1 MKVFQSR
8 QFTKAVMKLHS
19 NQKSDLDKAVQLLI
33 ADPMIGDSKAGDL
46 AGVRVHK
53 FKIVNQLNLLA
64 YSYEDEILT
73 LTLLA
78 IGSHENFYRDLKQS
92 LLDPEAHMA
101 SVAQVPTGAVDC
113 LNVDSVVC
121 ITINRTIGH
130 SMSSIP
136 ANELKVRGVSAI
148 EHALRGSSEAIVS
161 VRGKDKYVVME
172 VDHYSYL
179 RSCELEA
186 AVHEARADLAAGRI
200 LRESP
205 EAHLERLDA
214 ME

>member
-1 MKVFQSR
+1 VFQSR
-8 QFTKAVMKLHS
+8 QFAKAVKKLHS

-92 LLDPEAHMA
+92 L
-101 SVAQVPTGAVDC
+101 
-113 LNVDSVVC
+113 
-121 ITINRTIGH
+121 
-130 SMSSIP
+130 
-136 ANELKVRGVSAI
+136 
-148 EHALRGSSEAIVS
+148 
-161 VRGKDKYVVME
+161 
-172 VDHYSYL
+172 
-179 RSCELEA
+179 
-186 AVHEARADLAAGRI
+186 
-200 LRESP
+200 
-205 EAHLERLDA
+205 
-214 ME
+214 

>member
-1 MKVFQSR
+1 LKVFQSR
-8 QFTKAVMKLHS
+8 QFAKAVKKLHS

-92 LLDPEAHMA
+92 L
-101 SVAQVPTGAVDC
+101 
-113 LNVDSVVC
+113 
-121 ITINRTIGH
+121 
-130 SMSSIP
+130 
-136 ANELKVRGVSAI
+136 
-148 EHALRGSSEAIVS
+148 
-161 VRGKDKYVVME
+161 
-172 VDHYSYL
+172 
-179 RSCELEA
+179 
-186 AVHEARADLAAGRI
+186 
-200 LRESP
+200 
-205 EAHLERLDA
+205 
-214 ME
+214 

>member
-8 QFTKAVMKLHS
+8 QFAKAVKKLHS

-78 IGSHENFYRDLKQS
+78 LGSHENFYRDLKQS
-92 LLDPEAHMA
+92 L
-101 SVAQVPTGAVDC
+101 
-113 LNVDSVVC
+113 
-121 ITINRTIGH
+121 
-130 SMSSIP
+130 
-136 ANELKVRGVSAI
+136 
-148 EHALRGSSEAIVS
+148 
-161 VRGKDKYVVME
+161 
-172 VDHYSYL
+172 
-179 RSCELEA
+179 
-186 AVHEARADLAAGRI
+186 
-200 LRESP
+200 
-205 EAHLERLDA
+205 
-214 ME
+214 